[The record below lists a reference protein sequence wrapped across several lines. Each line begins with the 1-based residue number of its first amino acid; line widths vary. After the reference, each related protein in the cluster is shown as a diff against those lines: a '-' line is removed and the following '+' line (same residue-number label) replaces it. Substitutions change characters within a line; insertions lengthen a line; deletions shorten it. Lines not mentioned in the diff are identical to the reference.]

1 MESQAGRLRADSSN
15 PRLRELPSVG
25 RICDLL
31 VQHHT
36 AKDAPRSLVT
46 LSARWAIDAARER
59 IENHGAEGITVSEER
74 ITDQAARY
82 LQRQLRP
89 PLEPVI
95 NATGVLIHTGLG
107 RSPLAKEAVDALVA
121 VAGSYA
127 PVELNMDTG
136 LRGRRSDLVQPL
148 LCELTGAEAATVV
161 NNNAAAMLLVLSTFA
176 QGREVIVSRGELV
189 EIGGS
194 FRLPDVIE
202 AGGAI
207 LREVG
212 TTNKTRPSDY
222 TRAIN
227 ERTAALLKVHT
238 SNFRVRGFTEAV
250 SIAQLA
256 ELGRSRD
263 LPVIHDIGSGLLDR
277 ESFPG
282 LPDDEPDA
290 RTSIRAGADL
300 VLFSGDKLL
309 GGPQSGI
316 IIGRRALIDRIE
328 RNPLMRALR
337 VGKLTMAA
345 LGPTLQLHRDP
356 SASGVPVRA
365 HMRTPIDELRQR
377 AKAIVAEFASDAR
390 VRAETVET
398 QAYLGG
404 GAAPE
409 EAIAS
414 CAVSLRVPGVSED
427 ELAQR
432 LRLGTPP
439 VVARINEGAVLLD
452 LRAVPHALDRQLA
465 DAIKAAA
472 RVAPDVARE

>member
-1 MESQAGRLRADSSN
+1 MQYDA
-15 PRLRELPSVG
+15 
-25 RICDLL
+25 
-31 VQHHT
+31 
-36 AKDAPRSLVT
+36 AKSAPRSLVT
-46 LSARWAIDAARER
+46 LSARRAIDAARER
-59 IENHGAEGITVSEER
+59 LKDLAADDSAVSEEQ
-74 ITDQAARY
+74 ITDAAARD
-82 LQRQLRP
+82 LARQLRP

-95 NATGVLIHTGLG
+95 NATGILIHTGLG

-212 TTNKTRPSDY
+212 TTNKTRPGDY

-238 SNFRVRGFTEAV
+238 SNFRVQGFTQTV

-256 ELGRSRD
+256 ELGRSAD

-282 LPDDEPDA
+282 LPEDEPDA
-290 RTSIRAGADL
+290 RTSISAGADL

-356 SASGVPVRA
+356 SAAGVPVRA
-365 HMRTPIDELRQR
+365 HMRASIDELRQR
-377 AKAIVAEFASDAR
+377 AGAIVGELTADTRISAE
-390 VRAETVET
+390 VVET
-398 QAYLGG
+398 EAYLGG
-404 GAAPE
+404 GAAPA

-414 CAVSLRVPGVSED
+414 CAVSLRVRGVSEH
-427 ELAQR
+427 ELAER

-452 LRAVPHALDRQLA
+452 LRAVPHALDRQIVK
-465 DAIKAAA
+465 AIRAAA
-472 RVAPDVARE
+472 RVAPDASSD

>member
-1 MESQAGRLRADSSN
+1 MESHTGKLRAGSSN

-31 VQHHT
+31 VQHH
-36 AKDAPRSLVT
+36 AANNAPRSLIAS
-46 LSARWAIDAARER
+46 SARRAIDAARER
-59 IENHGAEGITVSEER
+59 IKDLVADDITVSEER
-74 ITDQAARY
+74 ITGQAARY

-148 LCELTGAEAATVV
+148 LCELTGAEAASVV

-316 IIGRRALIDRIE
+316 IIGRRALIDRLE

-356 SASGVPVRA
+356 SASVPVRA

-377 AKAIVAEFASDAR
+377 AKAIVSEFASDAR

-414 CAVSLRVPGVSED
+414 CAISLRVHGVSED

-465 DAIKAAA
+465 DAIRAVA

>member
-1 MESQAGRLRADSSN
+1 M
-15 PRLRELPSVG
+15 RELPSVG

-31 VQHHT
+31 VRQG
-36 AKDAPRSLVT
+36 AANNAPRSLIT
-46 LSARWAIDAARER
+46 LSARQAIDAARER
-59 IENHGAEGITVSEER
+59 LKDLDSDDIAVSEER

-148 LCELTGAEAATVV
+148 LCELTGAEAASVV

-176 QGREVIVSRGELV
+176 NGREVIVSRGELI

-202 AGGAI
+202 SGGAI

-222 TRAIN
+222 TGAIS
-227 ERTAALLKVHT
+227 ERTGALLKVHT

-277 ESFPG
+277 GSFPG

-290 RTSIRAGADL
+290 RASIRAGADL

-337 VGKLTMAA
+337 VGKLT
-345 LGPTLQLHRDP
+345 
-356 SASGVPVRA
+356 
-365 HMRTPIDELRQR
+365 
-377 AKAIVAEFASDAR
+377 
-390 VRAETVET
+390 
-398 QAYLGG
+398 
-404 GAAPE
+404 
-409 EAIAS
+409 
-414 CAVSLRVPGVSED
+414 
-427 ELAQR
+427 
-432 LRLGTPP
+432 
-439 VVARINEGAVLLD
+439 
-452 LRAVPHALDRQLA
+452 
-465 DAIKAAA
+465 
-472 RVAPDVARE
+472 